1 MNVADKIKA
10 HVFYDSRWDAP
21 KAEREKLLS
30 QELFTLA
37 HVTGGRLPAIDWTI
51 QVQPIG
57 NSQLGIVIYNASG
70 KTMHAGTI
78 AYDENRSAIRLNALY
93 PNVTNVCKQT
103 FEAIVTHTSDDG
115 NPTVAGKV
123 TMSYEV

>member
-1 MNVADKIKA
+1 MTVAGTLRKPKGKN
-10 HVFYDSRWDAP
+10 FSR
-21 KAEREKLLS
+21 KSYLL
-30 QELFTLA
+30 LR
-37 HVTGGRLPAIDWTI
+37 TGGKLPAIDWTI

-78 AYDENRSAIRLNALY
+78 AYDENKSAIRLNALY

-103 FEAIVTHTSDDG
+103 FEATVTHTSDDG